1 MKSLGLGVL
10 NIGVIV
16 IVLLGLV
23 LMKIDIAD
31 IVFSILSGSIVALV
45 FSTLASYKG
54 LSKWQVGVISS
65 FTILG
70 SIVAWFIALIFLKV
84 TTLSLYGTTA
94 MVFDLFIGMI
104 GATFVAVSAVEK
116 IENKV
121 QV

>member
-1 MKSLGLGVL
+1 MTSIGLGVL
-10 NIGVIV
+10 NIGLIV

-23 LMKIDIAD
+23 LMKIDVAD

-54 LSKWQVGVISS
+54 ISKWKVGVISS

-70 SIVAWFIALIFLKV
+70 SIVAWFIALIFLKI

-104 GATFVAVSAVEK
+104 GATFVAVASVEK
-116 IENKV
+116 FENKA